1 MKNRFSD
8 VKIALFILFSKTI
21 SLICPRPIFSVYL
34 SVMLKIPTKHLLL
47 VNGLLWTAIG
57 VKIALTG
64 VEYYRRLDS
73 IHWWYFLLSAIVF
86 AGFWF
91 MFTGVVR
98 RYAARIMSMT
108 EPRTSIFKTFSVKG
122 YLIIAFMITLG
133 ITLRRIPHIPD
144 SFIAW
149 FYCGLGPGLLS
160 AGIRFIVRW
169 RKAVHNLDN
178 PNNPIK

>member
-1 MKNRFSD
+1 
-8 VKIALFILFSKTI
+8 
-21 SLICPRPIFSVYL
+21 
-34 SVMLKIPTKHLLL
+34 MLRIPTRHLLL
-47 VNGLLWTAIG
+47 VNGILWTAIG
-57 VKIALTG
+57 VKIALIG
-64 VEYYRRLDS
+64 VKAYQSLAV
-73 IHWWYFLLSAIVF
+73 IQWWYFLLSAVVF

-98 RYAARIMSMT
+98 KYAARIMAMP
-108 EPRTSIFKTFSVKG
+108 EPKTSIFKTFSLKG

-133 ITLRRIPHIPD
+133 ITLKRIPQVPD

-169 RKAVHNLDN
+169 WKAIH
-178 PNNPIK
+178 

>member
-1 MKNRFSD
+1 
-8 VKIALFILFSKTI
+8 
-21 SLICPRPIFSVYL
+21 
-34 SVMLKIPTKHLLL
+34 MLKIPTKHLLL

-64 VEYYRRLDS
+64 VEYYGRLES
-73 IHWWYFLLSAIVF
+73 IPWWYFLLSAAVF

-98 RYAARIMSMT
+98 KYAARIQSMT
-108 EPRTSIFKTFSVKG
+108 EPRTSIFQTFSVKG

-133 ITLRRIPHIPD
+133 ITLRRIPHVPD

-160 AGIRFIVRW
+160 AGIRFIIRW
-169 RKAVHNLDN
+169 WKWFKEMINADN
-178 PNNPIK
+178 

>member
-1 MKNRFSD
+1 
-8 VKIALFILFSKTI
+8 
-21 SLICPRPIFSVYL
+21 
-34 SVMLKIPTKHLLL
+34 MLRIPTKHLLL

-57 VKIALTG
+57 TRIALIG
-64 VEYYRRLDS
+64 VDSYGRLAG
-73 IHWWYFLLSAIVF
+73 IPWWYFLLSVVVF

-98 RYAARIMSMT
+98 KYAARITAMT
-108 EPRTSIFKTFSVKG
+108 EAKTSIFKTFSLKG

-133 ITLRRIPHIPD
+133 ITLKRLPQVPD

-160 AGIRFIVRW
+160 AGIRFLIRW
-169 RKAVHNLDN
+169 WKAIHA
-178 PNNPIK
+178 IS

>member
-1 MKNRFSD
+1 
-8 VKIALFILFSKTI
+8 
-21 SLICPRPIFSVYL
+21 
-34 SVMLKIPTKHLLL
+34 MLRIPTKYLLL

-57 VKIALTG
+57 TKIALIG
-64 VEYYRRLDS
+64 VDYYGRLES
-73 IHWWYFLLSAIVF
+73 VPWWYYLLSAVVF
-86 AGFWF
+86 GLFWF

-98 RYAARIMSMT
+98 KYAERIMAMP

-133 ITLRRIPHIPD
+133 ITLKQIPQVPD

-160 AGIRFIVRW
+160 AGIRFIIRW
-169 RKAVHNLDN
+169 WKA
-178 PNNPIK
+178 ITK

>member
-1 MKNRFSD
+1 
-8 VKIALFILFSKTI
+8 
-21 SLICPRPIFSVYL
+21 
-34 SVMLKIPTKHLLL
+34 MLKIPTKSLLI

-57 VKIALTG
+57 TKIALIG
-64 VEYYRRLDS
+64 IDHYGRLEH
-73 IHWWYFLLSAIVF
+73 IPWWYFLLSAVVF

-98 RYAARIMSMT
+98 RYSGRILSMK
-108 EPRTSIFKTFSVKG
+108 EPRTSIFKTFSLKG

-133 ITLRRIPHIPD
+133 ITLKRIPQVPD

-160 AGIRFIVRW
+160 AGIRFIFRFF
-169 RKAVHNLDN
+169 RSS
-178 PNNPIK
+178 

>member
-1 MKNRFSD
+1 
-8 VKIALFILFSKTI
+8 
-21 SLICPRPIFSVYL
+21 
-34 SVMLKIPTKHLLL
+34 MLKIPTKHLLL

-64 VEYYRRLDS
+64 MEYYRRLDS
-73 IHWWYFLLSAIVF
+73 IPWWYFLLSALVF

-98 RYAARIMSMT
+98 KYAARIMSMT

-122 YLIIAFMITLG
+122 YLIIAFMIALG
-133 ITLRRIPHIPD
+133 ITLRRIPHVPD

-160 AGIRFIVRW
+160 AGIRFIFRW
-169 RKAVHNLDN
+169 WKAVHASSIISDNL
-178 PNNPIK
+178 